1 MERKQARDF
10 YEALTERLTE
20 RKFLKTVGLTKKEM
34 QELLRNGDWRGQI
47 IQMAKADR
55 ICCKSVLVVCEK
67 ILSMLSPMPEKG
79 WLDYIFQHT
88 LNQMFP
94 ESTLPVLQG
103 VFEPGRIFYLNV
115 LRYLLKYE
123 ERNRP
128 FDPVTHI
135 AFLTPKEIN
144 ETETSVEYER
154 LLQIFDD
161 QHVYEFMRIA
171 SEITPFQT
179 LAHIAGV
186 HHVSMY
192 IGKQLHRAGLPVDL
206 ALLSGAA
213 VGHDMG
219 KFGCRPEESSRI
231 PYLHYYYTDR
241 YFKKNHMHVIGHI
254 AANHSTWDL
263 ELENLSVESLILIYS
278 DFRVKSVRDK
288 NHRESVLFYSLAD
301 SFDVILN
308 KLDNVD
314 DQKKYR
320 YEKVYAKLR
329 DFEDFMVGM
338 GVRTDLSSQE
348 GEKTIRKDAAL
359 LGPEEVLQRLK
370 HLAIQHNI
378 MVMHKLNSET
388 GFGNLLEAA
397 RSEKNWKNMRAYINI
412 IHEYFTYMTQKQKLK
427 SMALLYELLMHREGD
442 IRRQCAD
449 LMGNIIV
456 NFDEEYRKELPEG
469 VRREPD
475 NITSLELWE
484 KYLDLVV
491 NPDHKVTDQHRRWL
505 WYTLK
510 LIISSVLDRCKGDCR
525 SYLDAVLSLYK
536 AKENDPTAAFV
547 LLDAALALPLEF
559 CTAEDKRM
567 ILDYAVRMTESNE
580 IEVQISAFRVIRS
593 LASDPDCLAEGGA
606 ASICNALKIA
616 VNDGGESIDFLKHKI
631 SENIGL
637 CEGRLSDHKAGS
649 KKENGNELNQV
660 AGTASRIFLENLKAA
675 TPWVIKHVNIELLLD
690 QVQGA
695 GEGLLLQIAA
705 HFSNLIKVS
714 ERVTVRH
721 SAGSAL
727 LTVIPHLNLTQR
739 NEIAVELSKGLEIG
753 AYEFSKY
760 IPEYLGQLALYLHPF
775 ELDELILDFK
785 KLLWSN
791 SDRVCSVTLDTI
803 GVMLQNYPSYRER
816 FLESEASYRLRRETM
831 IGLLLKGLS
840 DYRDAVSQEAFL
852 VIGQQVFGAQSLT
865 IDDKYDLFS
874 ILHKKLLTLLVEREE
889 TELTFFGNASALNHI
904 YRFLSDYQFHK
915 NCWNL
920 TREEKIAF
928 LPGSFDPFSKGHKG
942 IVEEIAKRGFSVY
955 LAVDEFSWSKKTQ
968 PKLIRR
974 QIVSMSVAEE
984 TNVFLFPDHIPVNI
998 GNPLDLL
1005 RLRALFPQKE
1015 IYLVVGSDV
1024 IENASSYL
1032 AEPSTDSV
1040 HSFHH
1045 IVFPRPGFDGN
1056 MKKKTPGDGLA
1067 ERYSKIRGTVIELA
1081 LPVELDEISSSRIRE
1096 NIDRNR
1102 DVSNQIDPLAQ
1113 SYIYENSLYLR
1124 EPKFKQVFS
1133 ARRIE
1138 PEILSKDDRI
1148 PVEELLTTV
1157 FFDRLDKTKIRAYLQ
1172 REDTSCVILRDGER
1186 EGLPIAA
1193 AVFHEIGMA
1202 DLYSEFG
1209 DLNLATVIRRITSGK
1224 IIVLAGIAAC
1234 SGTPVKNPEQL
1245 VLTEALAHCLKNDFT
1260 YAIYHDHLGGTASGI
1275 SDLLKRQGFQEI
1287 GGRMEEPVY
1296 AVDMKFPVALFR
1308 DIETILKEP
1317 FHHRRRVLEAAEHA
1331 HRRLQGAVT
1340 RLYPGNLVLSFDA
1353 GMTNHRI
1360 VDRITAVN
1368 RDQGEFSVTP
1378 AGKKLGKSMCVP
1390 FGKVLH
1396 GMAVPNTVTKS
1407 LHTEKVFEPG
1417 IKGFKIKEFPN
1428 YSPLS
1433 TQVRTIRSFQ
1443 RPVILVDDLLHKGYR
1458 IKELDPIFIEEG
1470 IEVEKIIV
1478 GLLSGR
1484 GKDLM
1489 TLQGRSVESVYFMPS
1504 LGAWFDESSLY
1515 PFIGGDGFGRECKSN
1530 AGLIPSVNLILP
1542 YAAPGFLM
1550 NASKEALYHFSLTC
1564 LENAAQLLTVLE
1576 EEYQQVFERNLT
1588 LNRLSEAVAF
1598 PRYPDKGEHMSYD
1611 MNLAPS
1617 AYIENDMENL
1627 KRLENLIV
1635 NQRFLRERN

>member
-1 MERKQARDF
+1 MERKQTRDI
-10 YEALTERLTE
+10 YDALIERLTD
-20 RKFLKTVGLTKKEM
+20 RKFLKTAGMTKKEM
-34 QELLRNGDWRGQI
+34 QQLLREGDWKNQI
-47 IQMAKADR
+47 IQLAKADR
-55 ICCKSVLVVCEK
+55 VSCKAVLEACEK
-67 ILSMLSPMPEKG
+67 ILCVLSPMPEQG
-79 WLDYIFQHT
+79 WLNYIFTHT

-94 ESTLPVLQG
+94 ESSMPVSPG
-103 VFEPGRIFYLNV
+103 SFEPGRIFYLRV
-115 LRYLLKYE
+115 LRYLLEYE
-123 ERNRP
+123 ARNRP
-128 FDPVTHI
+128 FDPLMHI
-135 AFLTPKEIN
+135 AFLTTKEVD
-144 ETETSVEYER
+144 ETETAGEYYR
-154 LLQIFDD
+154 LLQIFGD

-192 IGKQLHRAGLPVDL
+192 IGKQLLREGLPVDL

-213 VGHDMG
+213 LGHDIG
-219 KFGCRPEESSRI
+219 KFGCRPEESGRI

-241 YFKKNHMHVIGHI
+241 YFKKNHMPAMGHI

-263 ELENLSVESLILIYS
+263 ELENLSVESLILIYA
-278 DFRVKSVRDK
+278 DFRVKSVRDS
-288 NHRESVLFYSLAD
+288 NHAEEVCFYSLAE

-308 KLDNVD
+308 KLDHVD
-314 DQKKYR
+314 AMKKYR
-320 YEKVYAKLR
+320 YEKVYAKLH
-329 DFEDFMVGM
+329 DFEAFMVGM
-338 GVRTDLSSQE
+338 GIQTDLFAQE
-348 GEKTIRKDAAL
+348 GEKTVVKDAVL
-359 LGPEEVLQRLK
+359 LEPEEVLQRLK

-388 GFGNLLEAA
+388 AFGNLLEAA

-469 VRREPD
+469 VRQEPD
-475 NITSLELWE
+475 NLTSLELWE

-491 NPDHKVTDQHRRWL
+491 NPDHKVTEQHRRWL
-505 WYTLK
+505 WFTLK
-510 LIISSVLDRCKGDCR
+510 LIITSVLERCKGDCR
-525 SYLDAVLSLYK
+525 SYLDAVLRLYRGR
-536 AKENDPTAAFV
+536 ENDPAAFV
-547 LLDAALALPLEF
+547 LLDSALALPLEF

-567 ILDYAVRMTESNE
+567 LLNYAVRMAECDE

-593 LASDPDCLAEGGA
+593 LSAVMDCLEEEGA
-606 ASICNALKIA
+606 ASIKNVLKIA
-616 VNDGGESIDFLKHKI
+616 VNESGESIEFLKYKI

-637 CEGRLSDHKAGS
+637 CGGMLTDEKAGS
-649 KKENGNELNQV
+649 PKIDGLKNG

-690 QVQGA
+690 QIQDA

-714 ERVTVRH
+714 ERVAVRH

-791 SDRVCSVTLDTI
+791 SDRVCSVTLDTV
-803 GVMLQNYPSYRER
+803 GVMLQNYPAYRDR
-816 FLESEASYRLRRETM
+816 FQESEECFRKRRETM

-865 IDDKYDLFS
+865 IDDKFDLFS
-874 ILHKKLLTLLVEREE
+874 VLYKKLLTLLMEREE

-915 NCWNL
+915 GCWDL
-920 TREEKIAF
+920 ATEERIAF

-942 IVEEIAKRGFSVY
+942 IVEEIKKRGFSVY

-984 TNVFLFPDHIPVNI
+984 TNVYLFPDHIPVNI
-998 GNPLDLL
+998 GNPHDLI

-1032 AEPSTDSV
+1032 AEPSPDSV

-1045 IVFPRPGFDGN
+1045 IVFPRPGSDGS
-1056 MKKKTPGDGLA
+1056 MERKPLEDGSA
-1067 ERYSKIRGTVIELA
+1067 DRYSMISGSVIELG

-1102 DVSNQIDPLAQ
+1102 DISNQIDPLAQ

-1138 PEILSKDDRI
+1138 PEIRSKDDRL
-1148 PVEELLTTV
+1148 PVEELLSTA
-1157 FFDRLDKTKIRAYLQ
+1157 FSDRKDKVKIRSYLQ
-1172 REDTSCVILRDGER
+1172 RKDTSCVILRDGER

-1234 SGTPVKNPEQL
+1234 SDAPVKNPEQL
-1245 VLTEALAHCLKNDFT
+1245 VLTEALAYCLKNDFT
-1260 YAIYHDHLGGTASGI
+1260 YAIYHDHLGGTESDI

-1287 GGRMEEPVY
+1287 GGQMGEPVF

-1317 FHHRRRVLEAAEHA
+1317 FHHRRRVLEAAENA
-1331 HRRLQGAVT
+1331 HRKLQGAVT
-1340 RLYPGNLVLSFDA
+1340 RLFPGNLVLSFDA

-1368 RDQGEFSVTP
+1368 REQGELFTTP
-1378 AGKKLGKSMCVP
+1378 AGRKLGKSMCVP

-1396 GMAVPNTVTKS
+1396 GLAVPNTVTKS

-1417 IKGFKIKEFPN
+1417 IRGFKIKEFPN

-1458 IKELDPIFIEEG
+1458 IKELDPIFKEEG
-1470 IEVEKIIV
+1470 VEVEKIIV

-1515 PFIGGDGFGRECKSN
+1515 PFIGGDGFGRECRSN

-1550 NASKEALYHFSLTC
+1550 NASKEALFYFSMTC

-1598 PRYPDKGEHMSYD
+1598 PRYPDKGEHMNYD

-1617 AYIENDMENL
+1617 AYIASDMEHL

-1635 NQRFLRERN
+1635 NR